1 MLKTFPDKMTVMI
14 TNDDGIQATGLETA
28 LRAVRSNR
36 WTGQVAAPAWDVS
49 STSMAVGRIADTWI
63 KTTPIDWTD
72 RGHPDTA
79 VTKVAQYPATLV
91 VLANHGA
98 FGPRP
103 DMVLVGVN
111 HGLNTGVG
119 IFHSGTVGA
128 ALTGSMAGIPSVA
141 VSVDDR
147 SGDVDWQWC
156 HRALAVVLRSLHAS
170 GAAASGIVNLNL
182 PSSAQR
188 HSGYFGWQP
197 LARTGTRRAAL
208 ESGVNGEGIRQVR
221 LGFTPLDRPASV
233 TDDTSAAQAGDV
245 VLTWVQWPERVWAPP
260 PSWHEAVS
268 VEIAAGWKAEF
279 GAVATARTPATA
291 DDVS

>member
-1 MLKTFPDKMTVMI
+1 MIKTFPGKITVMI
-14 TNDDGIQATGLETA
+14 TNDDGVEAVGLETA
-28 LRAVRSNR
+28 LGAVRSNG

-63 KTTPIDWTD
+63 KTTPVDWTD
-72 RGHPDTA
+72 RGHPGTT

-128 ALTGSMAGIPSVA
+128 ALTGSMAGIPSMA
-141 VSVDDR
+141 VSVDDQ
-147 SGDVDWQWC
+147 GGPVDWQWC
-156 HRALAVVLRSLHAS
+156 RRALAVVLNALHAS
-170 GAAASGIVNLNL
+170 GAVASGIVNLNM
-182 PSSAQR
+182 PSSPDR

-197 LARTGTRRAAL
+197 LARTGTRKAAL
-208 ESGVNGEGIRQVR
+208 ESRVNDDGIRQVR
-221 LGFTPLDRPASV
+221 LGFTPIDRPARV

-245 VLTWVQWPERVWAPP
+245 VLTWVQWPQRILAPP

-268 VEIAAGWKAEF
+268 LEIAKGWKTEF
-279 GAVATARTPATA
+279 GATVTERMPDTA
-291 DDVS
+291 DDAT